1 MRGWRVQSLTPFWP
15 TNPPAGG
22 VVLPAEMRIHP
33 EIQALEITRA
43 GQKQLSA
50 VAFLR
55 SLLSWLRLNFD

>member
-1 MRGWRVQSLTPFWP
+1 
-15 TNPPAGG
+15 
-22 VVLPAEMRIHP
+22 MRIHP